1 MRAGA
6 LRISCMGGRHSGL
19 SGILGR
25 RAVSRNKSFLLS
37 ASGTSSV
44 DYQSFGANGAGPGA
58 RSDPF
63 RPSPPVIQGTAL
75 PQSGYQPP
83 QPPANFSSPAAPR
96 TQEERSPRE
105 NDLL

>member
-1 MRAGA
+1 M
-6 LRISCMGGRHSGL
+6 S
-19 SGILGR
+19 
-25 RAVSRNKSFLLS
+25 VP
-37 ASGTSSV
+37 GTSSV